1 MQRHIQ
7 IVLLALAAACCCA
20 VEQAQAQF
28 IVTPYLQQPTPTSMI
43 VGFETQ
49 SDQLSMVE
57 WGLTPD
63 LGQTAFGTAQSSSAG
78 THIHHVEVASL
89 QGGTRYW
96 YRAVTESTIGQTHTF
111 TTAPE
116 SGDESSF
123 NFLAFSDA
131 QYGGYGTVLQDIVD
145 LGMIPFMEQDSG
157 GLELDQSVGFL
168 IVPGDLVSTG
178 SNHSHWT
185 DHFFG
190 QADDLLKHVPILPAL
205 GNHEGNASLYYE
217 YFDLPDA
224 HGTERWYTTD
234 YGNVRVLT
242 LDSNIGGATQTAWLQ
257 GELDEAAGWESIDF
271 VIAQLHHPHES
282 EQWTPGES
290 GFTTAVVELLEQ
302 WSSETGKPSVHVFG
316 HTHGYSR
323 GQRRDHRHLMVN
335 AATAMGS
342 IDYWGYY
349 PNNDYEDFTV
359 SRVDWGFCVF
369 TSSAGSNPTLRL
381 RRVSRGNDII
391 DRDNEVVDEIVIRR
405 FNDQPYTPQ
414 GLSPNPNDD
423 PLPGWGVMLESTGFQ
438 DMDGDGPMASHW
450 QVSANATDWSAP
462 VVDELKNK
470 ENWYRPTNG
479 DYWYSQNLVTDP
491 VISRVTLRQSV
502 PGCSTLYWRVRH
514 RDDGLQWS
522 DWSIP
527 LAFQTGSSDWGDDAP
542 VPADGQVGAPRDALL
557 QWSDCKGADAWDVYV
572 GYDPDLDDDLLA
584 TVTEPLLQLDTLE
597 PQTLVYWRAD
607 AHRDGQVTQGNV
619 WTFTTSRAYPTDWT
633 DEWRFIDADPMDD
646 VEFVS
651 ARGLSVL
658 VPTGMFQGA
667 DWSVQDTGINVPH
680 INGEPGRYVQ
690 MNTVYGANR
699 GLRAELQAPGV
710 GGDINRWTLIM
721 DLYVASGQSGLVA
734 LMQGNDTNSNQGEI
748 FLNCDTGGFYVN
760 GTGHVGESVW
770 PQGQWFRFAMRAD
783 HSSGEAA
790 IFIDGVE
797 VVGDND
803 VNAPDWWWG
812 GGTQLATW
820 FLTDN
825 GPASETG
832 PVACSAIAL
841 VDDMM
846 GSADIADLGSAR
858 AGGIF
863 PTRIDEWRFNDA
875 QPADDVA
882 FANDHGTS
890 SLTQR
895 GITHGV
901 DWDLIETN
909 GLSLP
914 HIGGQQAQVIRMDNV
929 FGNHKGLE
937 LYLDH
942 PGNGGMGCCDVGQFT
957 FVWDLYLAL
966 DQDDAM
972 QCLWQGNADN
982 ANDGELFLDCRDG
995 GFNVNGIGDVGQGH
1009 WPLGQWFRLVHAVNY
1024 AGMENALYV
1033 DGERVELLA
1042 NGVDWLY
1049 ANGSG
1054 LPIWLLTDDGPDFD
1068 VSIVHCAAT
1077 AVVDRVLCAEDVAL
1091 LGGPNAA
1098 GIFIDSALPCPGDFS
1113 GDGLVSVEDVLEVI
1127 AGWGTDYNVGD
1138 LLMVLAQY
1146 GNSC

>member
-1 MQRHIQ
+1 
-7 IVLLALAAACCCA
+7 
-20 VEQAQAQF
+20 
-28 IVTPYLQQPTPTSMI
+28 
-43 VGFETQ
+43 
-49 SDQLSMVE
+49 
-57 WGLTPD
+57 
-63 LGQTAFGTAQSSSAG
+63 
-78 THIHHVEVASL
+78 
-89 QGGTRYW
+89 
-96 YRAVTESTIGQTHTF
+96 
-111 TTAPE
+111 
-116 SGDESSF
+116 
-123 NFLAFSDA
+123 
-131 QYGGYGTVLQDIVD
+131 
-145 LGMIPFMEQDSG
+145 
-157 GLELDQSVGFL
+157 
-168 IVPGDLVSTG
+168 
-178 SNHSHWT
+178 
-185 DHFFG
+185 
-190 QADDLLKHVPILPAL
+190 
-205 GNHEGNASLYYE
+205 
-217 YFDLPDA
+217 
-224 HGTERWYTTD
+224 
-234 YGNVRVLT
+234 
-242 LDSNIGGATQTAWLQ
+242 
-257 GELDEAAGWESIDF
+257 
-271 VIAQLHHPHES
+271 
-282 EQWTPGES
+282 
-290 GFTTAVVELLEQ
+290 
-302 WSSETGKPSVHVFG
+302 
-316 HTHGYSR
+316 
-323 GQRRDHRHLMVN
+323 
-335 AATAMGS
+335 
-342 IDYWGYY
+342 
-349 PNNDYEDFTV
+349 
-359 SRVDWGFCVF
+359 
-369 TSSAGSNPTLRL
+369 
-381 RRVSRGNDII
+381 
-391 DRDNEVVDEIVIRR
+391 
-405 FNDQPYTPQ
+405 
-414 GLSPNPNDD
+414 
-423 PLPGWGVMLESTGFQ
+423 
-438 DMDGDGPMASHW
+438 
-450 QVSANATDWSAP
+450 
-462 VVDELKNK
+462 
-470 ENWYRPTNG
+470 
-479 DYWYSQNLVTDP
+479 
-491 VISRVTLRQSV
+491 
-502 PGCSTLYWRVRH
+502 
-514 RDDGLQWS
+514 
-522 DWSIP
+522 
-527 LAFQTGSSDWGDDAP
+527 
-542 VPADGQVGAPRDALL
+542 
-557 QWSDCKGADAWDVYV
+557 
-572 GYDPDLDDDLLA
+572 
-584 TVTEPLLQLDTLE
+584 
-597 PQTLVYWRAD
+597 
-607 AHRDGQVTQGNV
+607 
-619 WTFTTSRAYPTDWT
+619 
-633 DEWRFIDADPMDD
+633 
-646 VEFVS
+646 
-651 ARGLSVL
+651 
-658 VPTGMFQGA
+658 
-667 DWSVQDTGINVPH
+667 
-680 INGEPGRYVQ
+680 
-690 MNTVYGANR
+690 
-699 GLRAELQAPGV
+699 
-710 GGDINRWTLIM
+710 
-721 DLYVASGQSGLVA
+721 
-734 LMQGNDTNSNQGEI
+734 
-748 FLNCDTGGFYVN
+748 
-760 GTGHVGESVW
+760 
-770 PQGQWFRFAMRAD
+770 MRAD

-1098 GIFIDSALPCPGDFS
+1098 GIFIDSLYP
-1113 GDGLVSVEDVLEVI
+1113 
-1127 AGWGTDYNVGD
+1127 
-1138 LLMVLAQY
+1138 AQVT
-1146 GNSC
+1146 SAVTV